1 MKRSR
6 VRHIKMKKVN
16 RRSDSVA
23 EERRR
28 RRMTC
33 QLLEQREK
41 MTEGQ

>member
-6 VRHIKMKKVN
+6 VKHIKMKKVN

-28 RRMTC
+28 EIDYLI
-33 QLLEQREK
+33 Q
-41 MTEGQ
+41 